1 MRTGIVIKFHSNF
14 VVVKDDEED
23 LNTLC
28 TLRGRFKLSK
38 IKPMVGDRVEYITSQ
53 DRGRIES
60 IMPRTSVIQK
70 PRVSNVDNVVVVVSR
85 SKPYVQYSMI
95 DRIVAGISLSKVNV
109 VLALNKTDITEQEE
123 IEDFK
128 RVYAPYRVVLM
139 STITR
144 KGLDLLEKELEGHIS
159 VFAGP
164 SGVGKSSLLNSILSL
179 ELKTGRVSNATN
191 MGRHTT
197 TSASLLG
204 LKGEGFVVDTPGY
217 ITVEFGEIAPLQV
230 QELFPEIKAASPMC
244 LFDDCL
250 HNEEPECYVK
260 ELVKSGGI
268 PQSRYESYL
277 NILKETKKEW

>member
-1 MRTGIVIKFHSNF
+1 MRTGIVMKFHSNF

-23 LNTLC
+23 RTTLC

-38 IKPMVGDRVEYITSQ
+38 IKPMVGDHVEYIISQ

-60 IMPRTSVIQK
+60 IMPRVSVIEK

-95 DRIVAGISLSKVNV
+95 DRIVAGVSLSKVNV
-109 VLALNKTDITEQEE
+109 VLALNKIDITEQEE
-123 IEDFK
+123 IENFK
-128 RVYAPYRVVLM
+128 RVYSPYSVVLT
-139 STITR
+139 STINGE
-144 KGLDLLEKELEGHIS
+144 GLDDLKKELEGHIS

-179 ELKTGRVSNATN
+179 ELKTGLVSNATN

-197 TSASLLG
+197 TSASLLE
-204 LKGEGFVVDTPGY
+204 LKGYGFVVDTPGY
-217 ITVEFGEIAPLQV
+217 ITVEFKNVAPLQV
-230 QELFPEIKAASPMC
+230 QELFPEIMAASSMC

-250 HNEEPECYVK
+250 HNAEPECHVK
-260 ELVKSGGI
+260 ELVKSGDI
-268 PQSRYESYL
+268 PKSRYESYL
-277 NILKETKKEW
+277 NILEETEKE

>member
-23 LNTLC
+23 FTTLC

-60 IMPRTSVIQK
+60 IMPRISVIER

-95 DRIVAGISLSKVNV
+95 DRIVAGVSLSKVNV
-109 VLALNKTDITEQEE
+109 VIALNKIDITEQKE
-123 IEDFK
+123 IENFK
-128 RVYAPYRVVLM
+128 RVYSPYSTVLT
-139 STITR
+139 STINGE
-144 KGLDLLEKELEGHIS
+144 GLDDLEKELEGHIS

-179 ELKTGRVSNATN
+179 ELKTGQVSNATN

-197 TSASLLG
+197 TSASLLE
-204 LKGEGFVVDTPGY
+204 LKGDGFVVDTPGY
-217 ITVEFGEIAPLQV
+217 ITVEFKNVAPLQV
-230 QELFPEIKAASPMC
+230 QELFPEIKAASSMC

-250 HNEEPECYVK
+250 HNAEPECHVK
-260 ELVKSGGI
+260 ELVKSGDI
-268 PQSRYESYL
+268 PRSRYKSYL
-277 NILKETKKEW
+277 NILEETEKE

>member
-1 MRTGIVIKFHSNF
+1 MRTGIVIKFYSNF
-14 VVVKDDEED
+14 VAVKDDEED
-23 LNTLC
+23 LTTLC

-38 IKPMVGDRVEYITSQ
+38 IKPMVGDRVEYIISQ

-60 IMPRTSVIQK
+60 IMPRISVIEK
-70 PRVSNVDNVVVVVSR
+70 PRVSNVDNVVVIVAR

-95 DRIVAGISLSKVNV
+95 DRIVAGVSLSKVNV
-109 VLALNKTDITEQEE
+109 VLALNKIDITEQKE

-128 RVYAPYRVVLM
+128 RVYSPYRVVLT
-139 STITR
+139 STVSGE
-144 KGLDLLEKELEGHIS
+144 GLDDLEKELEGHIS

-164 SGVGKSSLLNSILSL
+164 SGVGKSSLLNSMLSL
-179 ELKTGRVSNATN
+179 KLKTGRVSNATN

-197 TSASLLG
+197 TSASLLE

-217 ITVEFGEIAPLQV
+217 IAVEFRNVAPLQV
-230 QELFPEIKAASPMC
+230 QELFPEIRAASSMC

-250 HNEEPECYVK
+250 HNAEPECHVK
-260 ELVKSGGI
+260 ELVKSGDI

-277 NILKETKKEW
+277 NILRETEKE